1 MSTESLLVARQVARS
16 YGPTVA
22 LRGVDL
28 TVAAGEMVALTGRS
42 GGGKSTLLHC
52 LAGTLRPDSGEV
64 WFAGRRLDTLDDT
77 ERTRLRRTEIGIL
90 FQYGQLVAELSVLE
104 NVALPLLFGGV
115 KRKIAQRAAMDWLGR
130 LGVADTAGRLPGELS
145 GGQQQR
151 AALAR
156 ALVTKPRML
165 FADEPTG
172 SLDSLAGERVLTELV
187 QLSRENGT
195 TLLLVTHDAQVAAYM
210 NREITLRD
218 GVVDESGLGVDAAL
232 GLT

>member
-1 MSTESLLVARQVARS
+1 MSTESLLMARQVARS

-64 WFAGRRLDTLDDT
+64 WFAGRRLDTLQDA
-77 ERTRLRRTEIGIL
+77 ERTRLRRNEIGIL
-90 FQYGQLVAELSVLE
+90 FQYGQLVAELSIME
-104 NVALPLLFGGV
+104 NVALPLLFDGV
-115 KRKIAQRAAMDWLGR
+115 KRKTAQRAATDWLGR
-130 LGVADTAGRLPGELS
+130 LGVGDIASRLPGELS

-156 ALVTKPRML
+156 ALVTEPRIL

-195 TLLLVTHDAQVAAYM
+195 TLLVVTHDAQVAAYM

-218 GVVDESGLGVDAAL
+218 GVVDESGLGVDAAF